1 MRPIGTITRADE
13 IRRVKSRF
21 PRLLRVFPHSRCE
34 AALGRTAGAG
44 GIADEVAATPGR
56 LISRQ
61 VVREALGSAYW
72 RSIQPD
78 ITVLQPPPMNVP
90 VTAPSTFSA
99 TALRQ
104 ARSPQIDAL
113 SNGGFQSQGGFRP
126 QMGKEA
132 DKGNSCAAC
141 RRVFKDPMQ
150 RREHSRV
157 KVGALSCLLDVQMNS
172 GYLVS
177 RQENIHALL
186 RSPQRGSIT
195 HFGYNEWRAAAAK
208 ARGMPAHLD
217 IRRLERACLRDHC
230 DVEIANDPELLG
242 CGR

>member
-1 MRPIGTITRADE
+1 
-13 IRRVKSRF
+13 
-21 PRLLRVFPHSRCE
+21 
-34 AALGRTAGAG
+34 
-44 GIADEVAATPGR
+44 
-56 LISRQ
+56 
-61 VVREALGSAYW
+61 
-72 RSIQPD
+72 
-78 ITVLQPPPMNVP
+78 
-90 VTAPSTFSA
+90 
-99 TALRQ
+99 
-104 ARSPQIDAL
+104 
-113 SNGGFQSQGGFRP
+113 
-126 QMGKEA
+126 MGKEA